1 MMNRVM
7 RLLIVLVLSGGI
19 FLAAQGGSVWAGSTG
34 ASPSAALAGN
44 IDPALAFSN
53 AAAGTV
59 QPPSNSIFIT
69 EDGHYS
75 VGGICTIQVTGLAD
89 GYGLKAY
96 TINRSQLGPLP
107 GEAIRILSG
116 TCFLQY
122 YELDPRA
129 ALSQLP
135 ADAGNATICFAH
147 IPPNKLGQIY
157 SYDLVGRMWS
167 PLATFVE
174 RISPSNRNIACA
186 SALQSQAYAL
196 LRIRE

>member
-1 MMNRVM
+1 MNKIL

-19 FLAAQGGSVWAGSTG
+19 FMAAQGGSVWAGSTG
-34 ASPSAALAGN
+34 TSPSAVLAGD
-44 IDPALAFSN
+44 IDPAPAFSN

-59 QPPSNSIFIT
+59 QPPANSIFIT

-96 TINRSQLGPLP
+96 TINRSRLGPLP
-107 GEAIRILSG
+107 DQAIRILSG
-116 TCFLQY
+116 TCFLQFY
-122 YELDPRA
+122 DLDPRA

-135 ADAGNATICFAH
+135 ADAGNVTMCFAH
-147 IPPNKLGQIY
+147 IPQNKLGQIF

-167 PLATFVE
+167 PLTTFVE
-174 RISPSNRNIACA
+174 RITPSNRNIACA
-186 SALQSQAYAL
+186 STLQSQAYAL

>member
-1 MMNRVM
+1 MMNRIV

-19 FLAAQGGSVWAGSTG
+19 FMAAQGETVWAGSTAG
-34 ASPSAALAGN
+34 SPAAVLAGAM
-44 IDPALAFSN
+44 DPAPAFGN

-69 EDGHYS
+69 ENGRYS
-75 VGGICTIQVTGLAD
+75 VGGICTLQVTDLAD
-89 GYGLKAY
+89 GYGFKAY
-96 TINRSQLGPLP
+96 TINRNQLGPLP
-107 GEAIRILSG
+107 DEAIRILSG
-116 TCFLQY
+116 TCFIQY
-122 YELDPRA
+122 YELDPRI

-135 ADAGNATICFAH
+135 ADAGNVTVCFAH

-157 SYDLVGRMWS
+157 SYNLVGRTWS

-174 RISPSNRNIACA
+174 RITPSNRNIACA

>member
-1 MMNRVM
+1 MNRVV

-19 FLAAQGGSVWAGSTG
+19 FMAAQGGTVWAGSTV
-34 ASPSAALAGN
+34 ASPSAVLAGAM
-44 IDPALAFSN
+44 DPAPAFGN

-69 EDGHYS
+69 ENGRYS
-75 VGGICTIQVTGLAD
+75 VGGICTLQVTGLAD

-96 TINRSQLGPLP
+96 TINRSRLAPLP
-107 GEAIRILSG
+107 SETMRILSG
-116 TCFLQY
+116 TCFLQF
-122 YELDPRA
+122 YELDPRTA
-129 ALSQLP
+129 VSQLP
-135 ADAGNATICFAH
+135 AGAGNVTVCFAH
-147 IPPNKLGQIY
+147 IPPKKLGQIY
-157 SYDLVGRMWS
+157 SYNLVNGVWS

-174 RISPSNRNIACA
+174 RVTPSNRGIACA

>member
-1 MMNRVM
+1 MNKIL

-19 FLAAQGGSVWAGSTG
+19 FMAAQGGSVWAGSTV
-34 ASPSAALAGN
+34 ASPSAVLAGD
-44 IDPALAFSN
+44 IDPAPAFSN

-59 QPPSNSIFIT
+59 QPPANSIFIT

-96 TINRSQLGPLP
+96 TINRNRLGPLP
-107 GEAIRILSG
+107 AKAMRILSG
-116 TCFLQY
+116 TCFIQF
-122 YELDPRA
+122 YELDPRVA
-129 ALSQLP
+129 VSQLP
-135 ADAGNATICFAH
+135 AGAGNVTICFAH
-147 IPPNKLGQIY
+147 IPPKKQGQIF
-157 SYDLVGRMWS
+157 SYDLVSEVWS

-174 RISPSNRNIACA
+174 RVTPSNRGIACA

>member
-1 MMNRVM
+1 MNKIL

-19 FLAAQGGSVWAGSTG
+19 FMAAQGGSVWAGSTG
-34 ASPSAALAGN
+34 ASPSAVLAGN
-44 IDPALAFSN
+44 VDPVPEFSN

-59 QPPSNSIFIT
+59 QPPANSIFIT
-69 EDGHYS
+69 KDGRYS
-75 VGGICTIQVTGLAD
+75 VGGICTIQVAGLAD
-89 GYGLKAY
+89 GYGLKVY
-96 TINRSQLGPLP
+96 TINRSRMGPLP
-107 GEAIRILSG
+107 DKAIRILSG
-116 TCFLQY
+116 PCFIQY

-135 ADAGNATICFAH
+135 ADAGNATVCFAH

-157 SYDLVGRMWS
+157 SYDLLSRVWS
-167 PLATFVE
+167 PLVTFVE
-174 RISPSNRNIACA
+174 RITPSNRNIACA